1 MRDKNILDEG
11 IKCHETVVV
20 NSLTGKIIGVDFNT
34 QEVRIEINVP
44 AHMVKRPV
52 ASEPKPVPFPSE
64 TVCQSWAV
72 PVKAKAGPYNP
83 EGL

>member
-20 NSLTGKIIGVDFNT
+20 NSLTGKITSVDFNT
-34 QEVRIEINVP
+34 QEVWIEVKVP

-52 ASEPKPVPFPSE
+52 IGEPKPVFNKKYTPRE
-64 TVCQSWAV
+64 
-72 PVKAKAGPYNP
+72 AKHMHPLPANP
-83 EGL
+83 ENLKNSN